1 MNETLKKQAEALGI
15 DVDRRWSDETLQEK
29 INEAKSKA
37 NPMEQPK
44 AVMEPPAE
52 MLAQAN
58 KAPGNNPVGAKK
70 TPVRLLHDTWFE
82 ADVRTPA
89 GKVVDVDVETAK
101 KLIADGKAV
110 RADPLPE

>member
-1 MNETLKKQAEALGI
+1 MTESLKKQAEALGI
-15 DVDRRWSDETLQEK
+15 DVDHRWSDATLQEK

-37 NPMEQPK
+37 TEQPK
-44 AVMEPPAE
+44 AVMEPAKPAGAA
-52 MLAQAN
+52 L
-58 KAPGNNPVGAKK
+58 GGAKK

-82 ADVRTPA
+82 ADIRTPA

>member
-1 MNETLKKQAEALGI
+1 MTETLRKQAEALGI

-37 NPMEQPK
+37 NPAEQPK
-44 AVMEPPAE
+44 AEPAKAEAKPAV
-52 MLAQAN
+52 L
-58 KAPGNNPVGAKK
+58 GGAKK

>member
-37 NPMEQPK
+37 NPAPLADQSPAPADPAPMPGGPK
-44 AVMEPPAE
+44 P
-52 MLAQAN
+52 QA
-58 KAPGNNPVGAKK
+58 KPTGAKK